1 MRVNISEHVMVQQ
14 SGSKGVLKGNPCDTA
29 VISKEVQYDLFSQQS
44 LVVFLERCRVQPISG
59 AEINILSLKCVP
71 VLTNSNTSSIIVL
84 HIEYRICTLIKTTF
98 R

>member
-1 MRVNISEHVMVQQ
+1 MI
-14 SGSKGVLKGNPCDTA
+14 
-29 VISKEVQYDLFSQQS
+29 EVQYDLFSQQS

-59 AEINILSLKCVP
+59 IEMNILSYKCVS
-71 VLTNSNTSSIIVL
+71 VLTNSSTSSIIEL

>member
-1 MRVNISEHVMVQQ
+1 MSFDT
-14 SGSKGVLKGNPCDTA
+14 SKYSKLYIVFNDT
-29 VISKEVQYDLFSQQS
+29 
-44 LVVFLERCRVQPISG
+44 
-59 AEINILSLKCVP
+59 ILSYKCVP

>member
-1 MRVNISEHVMVQQ
+1 M
-14 SGSKGVLKGNPCDTA
+14 
-29 VISKEVQYDLFSQQS
+29 
-44 LVVFLERCRVQPISG
+44 QPISG
-59 AEINILSLKCVP
+59 VEMNILSYKCVP